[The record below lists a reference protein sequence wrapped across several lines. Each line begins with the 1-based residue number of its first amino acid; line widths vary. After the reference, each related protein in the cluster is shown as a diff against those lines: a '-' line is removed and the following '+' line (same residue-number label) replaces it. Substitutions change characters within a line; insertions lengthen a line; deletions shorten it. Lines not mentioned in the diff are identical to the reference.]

1 MAETA
6 YVEEHGLGVSPA
18 RRKRILGLA
27 LPIIG
32 GMLSQNVLNLVDTAM
47 VGTLGDAA
55 LAGVGLGGFANFLF
69 SAFVLG
75 LSAGVQAM
83 AARRVGE
90 GRRAETAIPLN
101 GGLLLA
107 LVFAVPWSALLIAL
121 AWDYFPVLTG
131 DVAVVEQGVPY
142 LRARLFAMFAM
153 GMNFAFRGYWNAV
166 DKSILYMRTL
176 ISMHVVN
183 IFFNWVLIFG
193 NLGAPQLGATG
204 AGVAS
209 AIATIFGTVSYFLLG
224 RSYARDAGFLHGL
237 PTRET
242 MRTIIRLAAPAGL
255 QQFFFAA
262 GMTVFLML
270 VARMGTPELAATK
283 VIIDLILVGI
293 LPGIGLGLAA
303 ASLAGQ
309 ALGRGEPDDAK
320 QWGWDVA
327 KMGVGVVAVLSLP
340 AVLFPEWIL
349 SGFIH
354 EPATLALAK
363 TPLRVAAGF
372 LFIDSV
378 GMVLMN
384 ALLGVGDTKRVMYIG
399 IGFQWLVFLPSVYVL
414 GPVMGFGLVVIFA
427 AQAVY
432 RGLQA
437 VTFASI
443 WQKGRW
449 QAIQIH

>member
-6 YVEEHGLGVSPA
+6 LAEGYRLGVSPV
-18 RRKRILGLA
+18 RRRRILGLA

-69 SAFVLG
+69 SAFILG

-90 GRRAETAIPLN
+90 GRLSETAIPLN

-107 LVFAVPWSALLIAL
+107 LGLAIPWSALLISFT
-121 AWDYFPVLTG
+121 WDYFPLLTG

-183 IFFNWVLIFG
+183 IFLNWVLIFG
-193 NLGAPQLGATG
+193 NLGAPELGSMG

-209 AIATIFGTVSYFLLG
+209 AIATIFGAASYFVLG
-224 RSYARDAGFLHGL
+224 RSYAREAGFLRGL

-242 MRTIIRLAAPAGL
+242 MRTIVRLAAPAGM

-262 GMTVFLML
+262 GMTVFMML

-293 LPGIGLGLAA
+293 LPGIGFGLAA

-309 ALGRGEPDDAK
+309 ALGRGEPDDAM
-320 QWGWDVA
+320 QWGWDVVKIA
-327 KMGVGVVAVLSLP
+327 VGVVAVLSLP
-340 AVLFPEWIL
+340 AVLFPELIL

-363 TPLRVAAGF
+363 NPLRLAAGF
-372 LFIDSV
+372 LFIDAV

-384 ALLGVGDTKRVMYIG
+384 ALTGVGDTKRVMFIG
-399 IGFQWLVFLPSVYVL
+399 IGFQWLLFLPLVYLL
-414 GPVMGFGLVVIFA
+414 GPILGYGLVVIFGTQA
-427 AQAVY
+427 AY

-437 VTFASI
+437 VVFAGM
-443 WQKGRW
+443 WKRGRW
-449 QAIQIH
+449 QHIELH

>member
-1 MAETA
+1 MSETA
-6 YVEEHGLGVSPA
+6 HAAGHVLSVPPA
-18 RRKRILGLA
+18 RRRRILGLA

-69 SAFVLG
+69 SAFILG
-75 LSAGVQAM
+75 ISTGVQAM

-90 GRRAETAIPLN
+90 GRLSETAIPLN
-101 GGLLLA
+101 GGLLIA
-107 LVFAVPWSALLIAL
+107 LVIAVPWSALLITL
-121 AWDYFPVLTG
+121 AWEYFPVLTN
-131 DVAVVEQGVPY
+131 DAAVVEQGVPY

-176 ISMHVVN
+176 ISMHVIN
-183 IFFNWVLIFG
+183 IFLNWVLIFG
-193 NLGAPQLGATG
+193 NLGAPELGAQG

-209 AIATIFGTVSYFLLG
+209 AIATIFGTASYFLLG

-237 PTRET
+237 PTRDT
-242 MRTIIRLAAPAGL
+242 MKTIIRLAAPAGF

-293 LPGIGLGLAA
+293 LPGIGFGLAA

-309 ALGRGEPDDAK
+309 ALGRGHPDDAK
-320 QWGWDVA
+320 QWGWDVTRIA
-327 KMGVGVVAVLSLP
+327 VVVVAALSLP

-354 EPATLALAK
+354 EPSTLALAK
-363 TPLRVAAGF
+363 NPLRVAAGF

-384 ALLGVGDTKRVMYIG
+384 ALMGAGDTKRVMFIG
-399 IGFQWLVFLPSVYVL
+399 IGFQWLIFLPIVYVI
-414 GPVMGFGLVVIFA
+414 GPIMGLGLVAVFA
-427 AQAVY
+427 TQAAY

-437 VTFASI
+437 LTFASM
-443 WQKGRW
+443 WKRGRW
-449 QAIQIH
+449 QSIEFH

>member
-6 YVEEHGLGVSPA
+6 LEEGHRLGVSPL
-18 RRKRILGLA
+18 RRRRVLGLA

-69 SAFVLG
+69 SAFILG

-90 GRRAETAIPLN
+90 GRLSETAIPLN

-107 LVFAVPWSALLIAL
+107 LGLAIPWSALLISFT
-121 AWDYFPVLTG
+121 WDYFPLLTG

-183 IFFNWVLIFG
+183 IFLNWVLIFG
-193 NLGAPQLGATG
+193 NLGAPELGSMG

-209 AIATIFGTVSYFLLG
+209 AIATIFGAASYFVLG
-224 RSYARDAGFLHGL
+224 RSYAREAGFLRGL

-242 MRTIIRLAAPAGL
+242 MRTIVRLAAPAGM

-262 GMTVFLML
+262 GMTVFMML

-293 LPGIGLGLAA
+293 LPGIGFGLAA

-309 ALGRGEPDDAK
+309 ALGRGEPDDAM
-320 QWGWDVA
+320 QWGWDVVKIA
-327 KMGVGVVAVLSLP
+327 VGVVAVLSLP
-340 AVLFPEWIL
+340 AVLFPELIL

-363 TPLRVAAGF
+363 NPLRLAAGF
-372 LFIDSV
+372 LFIDAV

-384 ALLGVGDTKRVMYIG
+384 ALTGVGDTKRVMFIG
-399 IGFQWLVFLPSVYVL
+399 IGYQWLLFLRLVYLL
-414 GPVMGFGLVVIFA
+414 GPILGYGLVVIFGTQA
-427 AQAVY
+427 AY

-437 VTFASI
+437 VVFAGM
-443 WQKGRW
+443 WKRGRW
-449 QAIQIH
+449 QHIELH

>member
-1 MAETA
+1 MADLAHAEA
-6 YVEEHGLGVSPA
+6 QRLSVPPE
-18 RRKRILGLA
+18 RRRRIFGLA

-69 SAFVLG
+69 SAFILG

-90 GRRAETAIPLN
+90 GRRSETAIPLN

-107 LVFAVPWSALLIAL
+107 LALAVPWSALLITF
-121 AWDYFPVLTG
+121 AWEYFPVLTS
-131 DVAVVEQGVPY
+131 DAAVVEQGVPY

-176 ISMHVVN
+176 ISMHVLN
-183 IFFNWVLIFG
+183 IFLNWVLIFG
-193 NLGAPQLGATG
+193 NLGAPELGALG

-209 AIATIFGTVSYFLLG
+209 AIATVFGTVSYFILG
-224 RSYARDAGFLHGL
+224 RSYARESGFLHGL
-237 PTRET
+237 PTSET
-242 MRTIIRLAAPAGL
+242 MKTMVRLAAPAGL

-262 GMTVFLML
+262 GMTVFMMF

-293 LPGIGLGLAA
+293 LPGIGFGLAA

-309 ALGRGEPDDAK
+309 ALGRGAADDAK
-320 QWGWDVA
+320 QWGWDVVKIA
-327 KMGVGVVAVLSLP
+327 VGVVAALSLP
-340 AVLFPEWIL
+340 AVLFPEWVL

-363 TPLRVAAGF
+363 NPLRVAAGF

-384 ALLGVGDTKRVMYIG
+384 ALMGAGDTKRVMFIG
-399 IGFQWLVFLPSVYVL
+399 VSFQWIIFLPIVYVV
-414 GPVMGFGLVVIFA
+414 GPVLGLGLVVVFA
-427 AQAVY
+427 TQAAY

-437 VTFASI
+437 VVFARM
-443 WQKGRW
+443 WQRGRW
-449 QAIQIH
+449 QSIELH

>member
-1 MAETA
+1 
-6 YVEEHGLGVSPA
+6 
-18 RRKRILGLA
+18 
-27 LPIIG
+27 
-32 GMLSQNVLNLVDTAM
+32 MLSQNVLNLVDTAM

-69 SAFVLG
+69 SAFILG

-90 GRRAETAIPLN
+90 GRLSETAIPLN

-107 LVFAVPWSALLIAL
+107 LIIAVPWSATLITL
-121 AWDYFPVLTG
+121 APDYFPVLTS
-131 DVAVVEQGVPY
+131 DAAVVEQGVPY

-176 ISMHVVN
+176 ITMHVVN
-183 IFFNWVLIFG
+183 IFLNWVLIFG
-193 NLGAPQLGATG
+193 NLGAPELGAMG

-209 AIATIFGTVSYFLLG
+209 AIATVFGTASYFVLG
-224 RSYARDAGFLHGL
+224 RSYARDAGFLQGL
-237 PTRET
+237 PDRAT
-242 MRTIIRLAAPAGL
+242 MTTIIRLAAPAGL

-262 GMTVFLML
+262 GMTVFLMII
-270 VARMGTPELAATK
+270 ARIGTPELAATK

-293 LPGIGLGLAA
+293 LPGIGFGLAA

-309 ALGRGEPDDAK
+309 ALGRGDPDDAK
-320 QWGWDVA
+320 QWGWDVT
-327 KMGVGVVAVLSLP
+327 KMAILVVAALSIP
-340 AVLFPEWIL
+340 AVLVPEWIL

-363 TPLRVAAGF
+363 NPLRLVAAF
-372 LFIDSV
+372 LFFDAV

-384 ALLGVGDTKRVMYIG
+384 ALMGAGDVRRVMFIAT
-399 IGFQWLVFLPSVYVL
+399 GFQWLIFLPLVYL
-414 GPVMGFGLVVIFA
+414 FGPVMGLGLVVVFA
-427 AQAVY
+427 VQVVY
-432 RGLQA
+432 RGLQSI
-437 VTFASI
+437 TFALM
-443 WQKGRW
+443 WKRGRW
-449 QAIQIH
+449 QSIALH

>member
-6 YVEEHGLGVSPA
+6 LEEGHRLGVSPL
-18 RRKRILGLA
+18 RRRRVLGLA

-69 SAFVLG
+69 SAFILG

-90 GRRAETAIPLN
+90 GRLSETAIPLN

-107 LVFAVPWSALLIAL
+107 LGLAIPWSALLISFT
-121 AWDYFPVLTG
+121 WDYFPLLTG

-183 IFFNWVLIFG
+183 IFLNWVLIFG
-193 NLGAPQLGATG
+193 NLGAPELGSMG

-209 AIATIFGTVSYFLLG
+209 AIATIFGAASYFVLG
-224 RSYARDAGFLHGL
+224 RSYAREAGFLRGL

-242 MRTIIRLAAPAGL
+242 MRTIVRLAAPAGM

-262 GMTVFLML
+262 GMTVFMML

-293 LPGIGLGLAA
+293 LPGIGFGLAA

-309 ALGRGEPDDAK
+309 ALGRGEPDDAM
-320 QWGWDVA
+320 QWGWDVVKIA
-327 KMGVGVVAVLSLP
+327 VGVVAVLSLP
-340 AVLFPEWIL
+340 AVLFPELIL

-363 TPLRVAAGF
+363 NPLRLAAGF
-372 LFIDSV
+372 LFIDAV

-384 ALLGVGDTKRVMYIG
+384 ALTGVGDTKRVMFIG
-399 IGFQWLVFLPSVYVL
+399 VGFQWLLFLPLVYLL
-414 GPVMGFGLVVIFA
+414 GPILGYGLVVIFGTQA
-427 AQAVY
+427 AY

-437 VTFASI
+437 VVFAGM
-443 WQKGRW
+443 WKRGRW
-449 QAIQIH
+449 QHIELH

>member
-6 YVEEHGLGVSPA
+6 SAEGRGFGVPRA

-32 GMLSQNVLNLVDTAM
+32 GMISQNVLNLVDTAM

-69 SAFVLG
+69 SSFVLG

-83 AARRVGE
+83 AARRVGQ
-90 GRRAETAIPLN
+90 GRMKETAIPLN

-107 LVFAVPWSALLIAL
+107 LALAVPWSAVLIFSTSDFFPFL
-121 AWDYFPVLTG
+121 ASDP
-131 DVAVVEQGVPY
+131 AVVDEGVPY
-142 LRARLFAMFAM
+142 LRARLVAMFAM

-176 ISMHVVN
+176 ISMHAIN

-193 NLGAPQLGATG
+193 NLGAPELGATG
-204 AGVAS
+204 AGIAS
-209 AIATIFGTVSYFLLG
+209 TVATIFGTASYFFLG
-224 RSYARDAGFLHGL
+224 SRYAREAGFLRGL
-237 PTRET
+237 PVRET
-242 MRTIIRLAAPAGL
+242 MKTIVRLATPASV

-262 GMTVFLML
+262 GMTVFMML
-270 VARMGTPELAATK
+270 LARMGTPELAAAK

-293 LPGIGLGLAA
+293 LPGIGFGLAA

-309 ALGRGEPDDAK
+309 ALGRGHPDDAM

-327 KMGVGVVAVLSLP
+327 KIAVGVVAALSLP
-340 AVLFPEWIL
+340 AVLVPKLIL

-354 EPATLALAK
+354 DSATLVLAEN
-363 TPLRVAAGF
+363 PLRVAAGF
-372 LFIDSV
+372 LFIDAV

-384 ALLGVGDTKRVMYIG
+384 ALTGVGDTKRVMYIG
-399 IGFQWLVFLPSVYVL
+399 IGFQWLIFLPFTYLIGPVL
-414 GPVMGFGLVVIFA
+414 GLGLVAVFA
-427 AQAVY
+427 AQAGY

-437 VTFASI
+437 VTFARM
-443 WQKGRW
+443 WQHGRW
-449 QAIQIH
+449 QSIELH

>member
-1 MAETA
+1 VTETA
-6 YVEEHGLGVSPA
+6 HAAGHVLGVPPA
-18 RRKRILGLA
+18 RRRRILGLA

-69 SAFVLG
+69 SAFILG
-75 LSAGVQAM
+75 ISAGVQAM

-90 GRRAETAIPLN
+90 GRLSETAIPLN
-101 GGLLLA
+101 GGLLIA
-107 LVFAVPWSALLIAL
+107 LVIAVPWSALLITL
-121 AWDYFPVLTG
+121 AWEYFPVLTN
-131 DVAVVEQGVPY
+131 DAAVVEQGVPY

-176 ISMHVVN
+176 ISMHVIN
-183 IFFNWVLIFG
+183 IFLNWVLIFG
-193 NLGAPQLGATG
+193 NLGAPELGAQG

-209 AIATIFGTVSYFLLG
+209 AIATIFGTASYFLLG

-242 MRTIIRLAAPAGL
+242 MKTIIRLAAPAGF

-293 LPGIGLGLAA
+293 LPGIGFGLAA

-309 ALGRGEPDDAK
+309 ALGRGHPDDAK
-320 QWGWDVA
+320 RWGWDVTRIA
-327 KMGVGVVAVLSLP
+327 VMVVAALSLP

-354 EPATLALAK
+354 EPSTLALAK
-363 TPLRVAAGF
+363 NPLRVAAGF

-384 ALLGVGDTKRVMYIG
+384 ALMGAGDTKRVMFIG
-399 IGFQWLVFLPSVYVL
+399 IGFQWLIFLPIVYVI
-414 GPVMGFGLVVIFA
+414 GPIMGLGLVAVFTTQA
-427 AQAVY
+427 AY

-437 VTFASI
+437 LTFASM
-443 WQKGRW
+443 WKRGRW
-449 QAIQIH
+449 QSVELH

>member
-1 MAETA
+1 MTETA
-6 YVEEHGLGVSPA
+6 HAAGHVLGVPPA
-18 RRKRILGLA
+18 RRRRILGLA

-69 SAFVLG
+69 SAFILG
-75 LSAGVQAM
+75 ISAGVQAM

-90 GRRAETAIPLN
+90 GRLSETAIPLN
-101 GGLLLA
+101 GGLLIA
-107 LVFAVPWSALLIAL
+107 LVIAVPWSALLITL
-121 AWDYFPVLTG
+121 AWEYFPVLTN
-131 DVAVVEQGVPY
+131 DAAVVEQGVPY

-176 ISMHVVN
+176 ISMHVIN
-183 IFFNWVLIFG
+183 IFLNWVLIFG
-193 NLGAPQLGATG
+193 NLGAPELGAQG

-209 AIATIFGTVSYFLLG
+209 AIATIFGTASYFLLG

-242 MRTIIRLAAPAGL
+242 MKTIIRLAAPAGF

-293 LPGIGLGLAA
+293 LPGIGFGLAA

-309 ALGRGEPDDAK
+309 ALGRGHPDDAK
-320 QWGWDVA
+320 RWGWDVTRIA
-327 KMGVGVVAVLSLP
+327 VMVVAALSLP

-354 EPATLALAK
+354 EPSTLALAK
-363 TPLRVAAGF
+363 NPLRVAAGF

-384 ALLGVGDTKRVMYIG
+384 ALMGAGDTKRVMFIG
-399 IGFQWLVFLPSVYVL
+399 IGFQWLIFLPIVYVI
-414 GPVMGFGLVVIFA
+414 GPIMGLGLVAVFTTQA
-427 AQAVY
+427 AY

-437 VTFASI
+437 LTFASM
-443 WQKGRW
+443 WKRGRW
-449 QAIQIH
+449 QSVELH